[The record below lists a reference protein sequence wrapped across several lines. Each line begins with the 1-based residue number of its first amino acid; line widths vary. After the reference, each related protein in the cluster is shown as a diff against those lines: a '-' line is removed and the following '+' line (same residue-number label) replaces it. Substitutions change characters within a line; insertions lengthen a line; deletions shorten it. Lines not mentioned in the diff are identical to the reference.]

1 MTWISQTKCRKVWSA
16 GKFFNFWMAK
26 NATKWTSHVEISN
39 IFQTLYGFFSF
50 PMTAISSQGMDWV
63 LYCQGYSR
71 GIFLYCLRFFFWRRR
86 RTGWWFGLVLFF
98 KFDSK
103 IHFGCFLGC
112 WVWCLYHS
120 GGISEHPEP
129 GYRNEKTSSVGICT
143 VFWWSLWQGYR
154 ALSSRKH
161 QGKQKPFMSS
171 A

>member
-1 MTWISQTKCRKVWSA
+1 MTIS
-16 GKFFNFWMAK
+16 
-26 NATKWTSHVEISN
+26 
-39 IFQTLYGFFSF
+39 Y
-50 PMTAISSQGMDWV
+50 SQRMEWV
-63 LYCQGYSR
+63 LYSHCYSR
-71 GIFLYCLRFFFWRRR
+71 GTIFQNLRFKA
-86 RTGWWFGLVLFF
+86 GGCY

-129 GYRNEKTSSVGICT
+129 GYRDEETSSVRICT

-161 QGKQKPFMSS
+161 QGKQKPLTSS
-171 A
+171 AYKTIKYHHFTELSSDNRKENIFQAENCLGFFSS